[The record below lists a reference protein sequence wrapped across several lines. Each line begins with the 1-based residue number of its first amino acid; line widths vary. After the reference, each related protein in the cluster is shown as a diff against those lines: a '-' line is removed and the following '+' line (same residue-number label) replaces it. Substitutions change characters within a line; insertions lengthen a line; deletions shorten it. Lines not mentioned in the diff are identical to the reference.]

1 MRPLLPC
8 EGGDARLHAYPPRD
22 ALERSRRVALAASVS
37 AILRHHPAARRM
49 VLLPSYQRFHA
60 AETACLRAHQDAER
74 ANREGAA

>member
-8 EGGDARLHAYPPRD
+8 ESGDARLHCYPPRD

-37 AILRHHPAARRM
+37 AILRHHPAAKRM

-60 AETACLRAHQDAER
+60 AETACLRQSQDAER
-74 ANREGAA
+74 AHREGAA